1 MPTSSSPPRSSE
13 RLFFGASW
21 ALSNGDAGGLA
32 QVVTD
37 LAESC
42 TGEQQEELRQELLAL
57 ATQCHVDYDGAV
69 ERWPALCA
77 RAHAVLDSAQ
87 LAIAKGT
94 AEMIAQR
101 GAPAQ
106 QSAQQPAQQPAQHH
120 DAPFPR
126 PTIIP
131 VMPQARPTPSSEQA
145 TQPITPPG
153 RRRRIVVSPRRD

>member
-1 MPTSSSPPRSSE
+1 MPTSSSSPRSTE

-37 LAESC
+37 LADGF
-42 TGEQQEELRQELLAL
+42 TGEQQKELRQELLEL

-87 LAIAKGT
+87 PVIAKGT
-94 AEMIAQR
+94 TEMVAQR
-101 GAPAQ
+101 AAPAQ
-106 QSAQQPAQQPAQHH
+106 HPAERQ

-126 PTIIP
+126 PTIVP
-131 VMPQARPTPSSEQA
+131 VMPPPRPTPTSEQT